1 MLNSIDPSGEQFLA
15 SLDLLQT
22 RYNQAQEQVT
32 SGLRI
37 LRPSDDPGALADL
50 FQTRSDLARVNQID
64 QNLAGVKAEVDTA
77 ESTIETALQLLDHA
91 HTVGVQGAGTIQVGQ
106 DAALAPQVADVL
118 KQLVGLSRTEV
129 NGVFIFSGDQTGSP
143 AYQLD
148 PASPTGVDR
157 LVTAQATR
165 LIQDP
170 TGVNFA
176 IAKTA
181 QDLFDHRDSS
191 DNPAPDNVFAA
202 VNNLQIALQNGDQP
216 GIVNALDS
224 LKTSQD
230 YLNQQLAFYG
240 SVQQRIASA
249 TDVAKK
255 FETQLQTTLG
265 TEQDADI
272 PAAITEITQD
282 QTHMNAS
289 LTIQGRRPTTSL
301 FDFLK

>member
-15 SLDLLQT
+15 SLELLQQ

-50 FQTRSDLARVNQID
+50 FQTRTDLARVNQID

-91 HTVGVQGAGTIQVGQ
+91 RTVGVQGAGTIQAGQ

-118 KQLVGLSRTEV
+118 QQLVGLSRTAV

-157 LVTAQATR
+157 LITAKATR

-249 TDVAKK
+249 SDVAKK

-265 TEQDADI
+265 AEQDADI
-272 PAAITEITQD
+272 PAAVTEITQD
-282 QTHMNAS
+282 QTHINAS

>member
-15 SLDLLQT
+15 SLELLQQ

-91 HTVGVQGAGTIQVGQ
+91 RTVGVQGAGTIQAGQ

-118 KQLVGLSRTEV
+118 QQLVGLSRTAV

-157 LVTAQATR
+157 LITAKATR

-181 QDLFDHRDSS
+181 QDLFDHRDLS

-216 GIVNALDS
+216 GLVNALDS

-240 SVQQRIASA
+240 SVQKRIASA
-249 TDVAKK
+249 SDVAKK

-265 TEQDADI
+265 AEQDADI
-272 PAAITEITQD
+272 PAAVTELTQD

>member
-148 PASPTGVDR
+148 SASPTGVDR

>member
-216 GIVNALDS
+216 GIVNALDA